1 MLQNQIPAPPHEMV
15 MPPIYGVMLVVN
27 FVVLA
32 AVMVWILKEARR
44 TQSFIPVLI
53 MAGAT
58 VASLT
63 ECLWDV
69 LGAVWYPQY
78 GHTPLYRLFNVSVPL
93 WMLAAYPCYLGGQ
106 GYWVYKRFSEGM
118 TQTQFWKFYAF
129 AWFTNF
135 LLEIPV
141 LQLGVYAYYGPQPFK
156 VLGFPLWQAMGNAL
170 MPILIGA
177 LVYVWRDVFAGIRGL
192 MLLLAIPVTQVL
204 ALGGVGWPTW
214 LAINSGRGLEITVPA
229 SLVTFALSLMIAYL
243 VSVKLCIPAA
253 ARVTEF
259 RVSGLERTA

>member
-1 MLQNQIPAPPHEMV
+1 MLDNQIPVPPLDMV
-15 MPPIYGVMLVVN
+15 MPPVYGLMLAAN

-32 AVMVWILKEARR
+32 LVMVWIMKEARR
-44 TQSFIPVLI
+44 TNSAIPLLI

-78 GHTPLYRLFNVSVPL
+78 GHTPMYRLFNVSVPL

-106 GYWVYKRFSEGM
+106 GYWIYKRLGEGM
-118 TQTQFWKFYAF
+118 SQSQLWKFYAF
-129 AWFTNF
+129 AWIMNF

-141 LQLGVYAYYGPQPFK
+141 LQLGVYVYHGPQPF
-156 VLGFPLWQAMGNAL
+156 VLFGFPLWQAMGNSL
-170 MPILIGA
+170 MPILIGTIVFA
-177 LVYVWRDVFAGIRGL
+177 WRDILTGARS
-192 MLLLAIPVTQVL
+192 LLVIPIVPMAQIL

-214 LAINSGRGLEITVPA
+214 LALNSGRGHEVTYPA
-229 SLVTFALSLMIAYL
+229 AIVSFGLSLMMVYM
-243 VSVKLCIPAA
+243 VSVKVCSPAQVRKPAA
-253 ARVTEF
+253 AGVG
-259 RVSGLERTA
+259 VSG